1 MYCRLFY
8 YLIPVILITVISQG
22 SSNFKFLS
30 MDLIPFSI
38 SKFSLETYL
47 ISISARSRILYWII
61 IGMIISGMGVLPLI
75 YVDVSVQARGYFQS
89 DIEKQVVFA
98 PFQGKIIYTS
108 IHNGGDIKKGDT
120 LLVFDTETLRA
131 QQASLMQRIGEN
143 NASIKDLETL
153 TKYSLADRSVQSG
166 VITERYKAEFANLRN
181 QQNIQFQKYQKKKIE
196 HERNNLLYNQQIIPK
211 SDFEN
216 SLFLLTNEK
225 DNLDQILLSQKSIW
239 QSDLT
244 MRRSDS
250 IKLVADSKQC
260 SGELSNR
267 VILAPTAGEIIQSSD
282 IQIGS
287 IVNEG
292 QKIAEISPEG
302 ELVATCF
309 VKPAEVGLIHE
320 KQKVKIQVDAYNY
333 NEWGMLQGDI
343 IDISDDMIVE
353 NGSVAYFRVKCKPEK
368 TFLSLKNGYR
378 AEIKKGMS
386 LNTRILVI
394 RRSLYHLLFD
404 KAANWFNPYTYSKE

>member
-1 MYCRLFY
+1 MYCRLFC
-8 YLIPVILITVISQG
+8 YLIHVILITVISQG
-22 SSNFKFLS
+22 SPNFKFLS

-47 ISISARSRILYWII
+47 INISARSRILYWII
-61 IGMIISGMGVLPLI
+61 IGMIISGMAVLPFI

-120 LLVFDTETLRA
+120 LLVFDTESLRA

-143 NASIKDLETL
+143 NASIKDLESL
-153 TKYSLADRSVQSG
+153 TKYSLADRSDQSG

-181 QQNIQFQKYQKKKIE
+181 QQIIQFQKYQKKKIE
-196 HERNNLLYNQQIIPK
+196 HERNKLLYNQQIIPK
-211 SDFEN
+211 TDFEN

-250 IKLVADSKQC
+250 IKLLADSKQC

-320 KQKVKIQVDAYNY
+320 KQKVKIQVDAFNY

-404 KAANWFNPYTYSKE
+404 KAANWFNPYTFSKE